1 MHDTGLYKSY
11 FFDSISTSIENEYV
25 NLISLQF
32 HIKRFSKETFTNG
45 EII

>member
-11 FFDSISTSIENEYV
+11 FFDSTANEYV